1 MRLTVLGSAGTYP
14 VRGRP
19 GSGYLIEHRET
30 RIWCDAGP
38 GTLTELPVPVSELDA
53 VFVSHRHPDHCLDV
67 VIASHVLAY
76 GPDPRF
82 GVPLYGPSS
91 ALEAIVGFVDG
102 GRIDEVFDVT
112 PLEDG
117 DRVTIGS
124 LILSVAVTDH
134 SVDTLASGWETDHRS
149 LCYSG
154 DTGPEGTGCGSP
166 KTSTCS
172 SVRRA
177 TRVSRESTNTAPPH
191 RLRSGAIARSAEPRN
206 SCSPTSPAPRPG
218 PVGDGGGEDLRPP
231 GQLGG
236 AGCVDHAEAHAGGV
250 IAVSTCSR

>member
-134 SVDTLASGWETDHRS
+134 SVDTLASRWETDHRS
-149 LCYSG
+149 LCYSA
-154 DTGPEGTGCGSP
+154 DTGPAGDWMRLAKDVDLFLCEATYQGEPGVAEYPHHLTASEAGSIA
-166 KTSTCS
+166 
-172 SVRRA
+172 RA
-177 TRVSRESTNTAPPH
+177 AGAKQLMLTHIPPH
-191 RLRSGAIARSAEPRN
+191 LDPARSVMEAEATFDR
-206 SCSPTSPAPRPG
+206 
-218 PVGDGGGEDLRPP
+218 PVGLAVP
-231 GQLGG
+231 G
-236 AGCVDHAEAHAGGV
+236 
-250 IAVSTCSR
+250 VSTTL